1 MSKIA
6 EQMNGNLSN
15 GFGNK
20 GNNDEFKNEYTTKF
34 CFVGLDS
41 RKIMTLKI

>member
-20 GNNDEFKNEYTTKF
+20 GNNEYKTSTNKF